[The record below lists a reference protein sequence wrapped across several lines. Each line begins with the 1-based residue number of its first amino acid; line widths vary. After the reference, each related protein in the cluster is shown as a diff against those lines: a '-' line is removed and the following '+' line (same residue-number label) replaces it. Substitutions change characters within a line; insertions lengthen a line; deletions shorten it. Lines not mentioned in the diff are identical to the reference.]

1 MKRKGVPDDGP
12 KRPSPG
18 DRVRGYGGRFAACV
32 CCMDGRIQLP
42 LILFLQGRYG
52 VRYVDIITE
61 PGPIQY
67 LAGQKNHSV
76 LETIRKRLHISVDV
90 HGSEVIAVSGH
101 HDCAGNPV
109 SKREQLR
116 QMDGSVSAI
125 RAWGFATQRIVKL
138 WVDRDWRVN
147 VVR

>member
-1 MKRKGVPDDGP
+1 MTSQRASGGTGP
-12 KRPSPG
+12 S
-18 DRVRGYGGRFAACV
+18 VRDYGGRFAACV

-42 LILFLQGRYG
+42 LIRFIQRRYG

-67 LAGQKNHSV
+67 LAGSRNHSV

-109 SKREQLR
+109 ARSEQLR
-116 QMDGSVSAI
+116 QMAASVSAI
-125 RAWGFATQRIVKL
+125 RAWGFESQRIVKL
-138 WVDRDWRVN
+138 WVDGDWRVK